1 MSRKRIL
8 LITAGAS
15 LFIILLAAYLFIKP
29 SRQVSINFDRD
40 NLSAT
45 ISRRSGKSIDKVAD
59 INNSSTLRLADGN
72 YTIKTFS
79 KNNIIKENTTNFTVK
94 DKDTTVNIRTE
105 YSQAFITSEVNK
117 YRKNIESVLFAKYP
131 TLKTSY
137 IFRQET
143 LSGKNAEWYAAA
155 YQEKAQAKNSGDYY
169 IVIMKKN
176 GTSWSIKN
184 RPQIV
189 NTIHNTSNIPE
200 NVLEDANKL
209 SYF

>member
-8 LITAGAS
+8 LIAAGTS

-29 SRQVSINFDRD
+29 TRQVNVNFDRD

-59 INNSSTLRLADGN
+59 INNSSTLRLVDGN

-79 KNNIIKENTTNFTVK
+79 KSNVIKENTTNFTVK

-105 YSQAFITSEVNK
+105 YSQSFITSEVNK

-155 YQEKAQAKNSGDYY
+155 YQEKAQAKNSGDFY

-176 GTSWSIKN
+176 GNSWDIKN

-209 SYF
+209 TYF

>member
-8 LITAGAS
+8 LITAGTS

-59 INNSSTLRLADGN
+59 INNSSILRLADGN

-105 YSQAFITSEVNK
+105 YSQSFITSEVNK

-131 TLKTSY
+131 TLKTGY

-155 YQEKAQAKNSGDYY
+155 YQEKAQAKNYGDSYV
-169 IVIMKKN
+169 VIMKKN
-176 GTSWSIKN
+176 GNSWDIKN

-209 SYF
+209 TYF

>member
-1 MSRKRIL
+1 MSRKRTL

-45 ISRRSGKSIDKVAD
+45 KSRQSGKSIDKVAD

-79 KNNIIKENTTNFTVK
+79 KSNVIKENTTNFTVK

-189 NTIHNTSNIPE
+189 NTIYNTSNIPE
-200 NVLEDANKL
+200 NILEDANKL

>member
-15 LFIILLAAYLFIKP
+15 LFIILLAAYLFIKHT
-29 SRQVSINFDRD
+29 RQVSINFDRD

-79 KNNIIKENTTNFTVK
+79 KNNVIKENTTNFTVK

-131 TLKTSY
+131 TLKTNY
-137 IFRQET
+137 IFRRKHC
-143 LSGKNAEWYAAA
+143 L
-155 YQEKAQAKNSGDYY
+155 EKTP
-169 IVIMKKN
+169 N
-176 GTSWSIKN
+176 GT
-184 RPQIV
+184 PQHTKKKRKQRILA
-189 NTIHNTSNIPE
+189 ILIS
-200 NVLEDANKL
+200 
-209 SYF
+209 

>member
-8 LITAGAS
+8 LIAAGAS

-79 KNNIIKENTTNFTVK
+79 KSNVIKENTTNFTVK

-105 YSQAFITSEVNK
+105 YSQSFITSEVNK

-155 YQEKAQAKNSGDYY
+155 YQEKAQAKNSGDSY

-176 GTSWSIKN
+176 GNSWDIKN

-209 SYF
+209 TYF

>member
-8 LITAGAS
+8 LITTGAS
-15 LFIILLAAYLFIKP
+15 LFIILLAVYLFIKP

-40 NLSAT
+40 NLLAT

-59 INNSSTLRLADGN
+59 INNSSILRLADGN

-117 YRKNIESVLFAKYP
+117 YRKN
-131 TLKTSY
+131 TT
-137 IFRQET
+137 
-143 LSGKNAEWYAAA
+143 
-155 YQEKAQAKNSGDYY
+155 
-169 IVIMKKN
+169 
-176 GTSWSIKN
+176 
-184 RPQIV
+184 QIGRASCRERV
-189 NTIHNTSNIPE
+189 
-200 NVLEDANKL
+200 
-209 SYF
+209 

>member
-8 LITAGAS
+8 LIAAGTS

-29 SRQVSINFDRD
+29 TRQVNVNFDRD

-59 INNSSTLRLADGN
+59 INNSSTLRLVDGN

-79 KNNIIKENTTNFTVK
+79 KSNVIKENTTNFTVK

-105 YSQAFITSEVNK
+105 YSQSFITSEVNK

-155 YQEKAQAKNSGDYY
+155 CQEKAQAKNSGDSY

-176 GTSWSIKN
+176 GNSWDIKN

-209 SYF
+209 TYF

>member
-1 MSRKRIL
+1 MDRKRIL
-8 LITAGAS
+8 LIAGGAS
-15 LFIILLAAYLFIKP
+15 LVIILLTAYLLIKP
-29 SRQVSINFDRD
+29 TRRVNINFDRD

-45 ISRRSGKSIDKVAD
+45 ISKVSEKSTDKVAD
-59 INNSSTLRLADGN
+59 IENSSTLRLADGN

-79 KNNIIKENTTNFTVK
+79 KNNVTKENTTNFTVK
-94 DKDTTVNIRTE
+94 DKDSTVNIKTE

-117 YRKNIESVLFAKYP
+117 YRKNIESTLFAKYP
-131 TLKTSY
+131 ALKTGY
-137 IFRQET
+137 VFNKET

-189 NTIHNTSNIPE
+189 NTTHNTSNIPE

-209 SYF
+209 TYF

>member
-59 INNSSTLRLADGN
+59 INNSSILRLADGN

-79 KNNIIKENTTNFTVK
+79 KSNVIKENTTNFTVK

-105 YSQAFITSEVNK
+105 YSQSFITSEVNK

-155 YQEKAQAKNSGDYY
+155 YQEKAQAKNSGDFY

-176 GTSWSIKN
+176 GNSWDIKN

-189 NTIHNTSNIPE
+189 NTIYNTSNIPE

-209 SYF
+209 TYF

>member
-8 LITAGAS
+8 LIVAGAS

-79 KNNIIKENTTNFTVK
+79 KSNVIKENTTNFTVK
-94 DKDTTVNIRTE
+94 DKDTTVNIKTE

-117 YRKNIESVLFAKYP
+117 YRKNIESVLFVKYP
-131 TLKTSY
+131 TLKTGY

-155 YQEKAQAKNSGDYY
+155 YQEKTQAKNSGDSY

-176 GTSWSIKN
+176 GNSWDIKN

-209 SYF
+209 TYF

>member
-79 KNNIIKENTTNFTVK
+79 KSNVIKENTTNFTVK
-94 DKDTTVNIRTE
+94 DKDTTVNIKTE

-117 YRKNIESVLFAKYP
+117 YRKNIESVLFVKYP
-131 TLKTSY
+131 TLKTGY

-155 YQEKAQAKNSGDYY
+155 YQEKTQAKNSGDSY

-176 GTSWSIKN
+176 GNSWDIKN

-209 SYF
+209 TYF

>member
-1 MSRKRIL
+1 MDRKRIL

-79 KNNIIKENTTNFTVK
+79 KNNVIKENTTNFTVK

-131 TLKTSY
+131 TLKTGY

-155 YQEKAQAKNSGDYY
+155 YQEKVQAKNSGDSY
-169 IVIMKKN
+169 IVILKKN
-176 GTSWSIKN
+176 GNSWNIKN

-209 SYF
+209 TYF

>member
-8 LITAGAS
+8 LIAAGTS

-29 SRQVSINFDRD
+29 TRQVNVNFDRD

-59 INNSSTLRLADGN
+59 INNSSILRLADGN

-94 DKDTTVNIRTE
+94 DKDTAVNIKTE

-143 LSGKNAEWYAAA
+143 LSGKNAEWYATA
-155 YQEKAQAKNSGDYY
+155 YQEKAQAKNSGDSY

-176 GTSWSIKN
+176 GNSWDIKN

-209 SYF
+209 TYF